1 VVAQIDGTGLTAEC
15 KGGIINTRHSGQ
27 VSRLYKDKGL
37 CETVGLL
44 MANPSPGCQ
53 IAVVPRTEGTLKL
66 AQRLAP
72 KQLDFLFYRKPGT
85 KRASTIKYLR
95 GTSPLADRA
104 ALLKDMQKLSSTA
117 LGNLQGFEEVE
128 GFKEPERF
136 LLVVAQDSA
145 FRRAAKLSASK
156 NRSVA
161 KLLRKALRDETPPA
175 IYQTTTQTHLLEN
188 MHWIV
193 AAFGESAWS

>member
-1 VVAQIDGTGLTAEC
+1 MPTTDYVIRRVVDGLAGWLVFQQASKADVAE
-15 KGGIINTRHSGQ
+15 HA
-27 VSRLYKDKGL
+27 LYP
-37 CETVGLL
+37 VI
-44 MANPSPGCQ
+44 SQ
-53 IAVVPRTEGTLKL
+53 IARGREWKVQAQQKL
-66 AQRLAP
+66 VRMQGVAGAP

-85 KRASTIKYLR
+85 KRSSTIILEVKYLR
-95 GTSPLADRA
+95 GTSPSADRA